1 MSAHPDETQA
11 PTHNRRNRM
20 LRWGVPAG
28 IAAVAIAV
36 PASGAVLNADP
47 APTLPPMTA
56 QQLLAAVQTA
66 KVNGLSGTV
75 VQTSDLGLPE
85 LPGLT
90 GTGAPTGGSSSL
102 SSMVSGSHT
111 LRVWYAGPDKAR
123 IALLGQLG
131 ESDVILNSHDLWVWS
146 SSDHSATHTTL
157 PERKRTSGTPS
168 PGKEHPLANATPQE
182 IAADLLKAI
191 GPTTT
196 VTTTGSSTVAGRPA
210 YELLIQPKDNRSLV
224 GQVRVAIDGATKLPL
239 QVEVFAAGAGKPAI
253 KVGFSQV
260 NFSAPSADNFTFTPP
275 PGTKVNQQN
284 TPKKQLPD
292 PKKKIQSL
300 PANERPNVVGTGW
313 TSVVVAKLP
322 AGALSGQPAQG
333 DRREGQQ
340 SVQGILNSLP
350 KVSGSW
356 GSGRLLSSSL
366 FSALI
371 TDDGRVL
378 VGAVK
383 PELLYAAAAQK

>member
-1 MSAHPDETQA
+1 
-11 PTHNRRNRM
+11 M
-20 LRWGVPAG
+20 LRWGIPAG

-36 PASGAVLNADP
+36 PASGAVLNA
-47 APTLPPMTA
+47 APSPSLPPMTA
-56 QQLLAAVQTA
+56 QQLLAAIQTA

-75 VQTSDLGLPE
+75 VQTSDLGLPQ

-90 GTGAPTGGSSSL
+90 GTGAPNGGSSSL

-131 ESDVILNSHDLWVWS
+131 ESDVIMNNKDLWVWS
-146 SSDHSATHTTL
+146 SADHSATHTTL
-157 PERKRTSGTPS
+157 QLPKRTAGTPS
-168 PGKEHPLANATPQE
+168 PGKDHPLANATPQE
-182 IAADLLKAI
+182 IAAELLKAI
-191 GPTTT
+191 GPTTS

-210 YELLIQPKDNRSLV
+210 YELLIQPKDTRSLV

-239 QVEVFAAGAGKPAI
+239 QVEVFAAGAGTPAV

-275 PGTKVNQQN
+275 PGTKVTQQDKSG
-284 TPKKQLPD
+284 PAKLPD
-292 PKKKIQSL
+292 PRKKAQSL
-300 PANERPNVVGTGW
+300 PADQRPTVVGKGW

-322 AGALSGQPAQG
+322 ADALKGQPTQ
-333 DRREGQQ
+333 EKGQQ
-340 SVQGILNSLP
+340 SVQGILGSLP

>member
-1 MSAHPDETQA
+1 MSAQPDETQA
-11 PTHNRRNRM
+11 PIHNRRNRV
-20 LRWGVPAG
+20 LRWGIPAG
-28 IAAVAIAV
+28 IAAVAIAI
-36 PASGAVLNADP
+36 PASGAVLNA
-47 APTLPPMTA
+47 APSPSLPPMTA
-56 QQLLAAVQTA
+56 QQLLAAIQTA

-75 VQTSDLGLPE
+75 VQTSDLGLPQ

-111 LRVWYAGPDKAR
+111 LRVWYASPDKAR

-131 ESDVILNSHDLWVWS
+131 ESDVILNNKDLWVWS
-146 SSDHSATHTTL
+146 SADRSATHTTL
-157 PERKRTSGTPS
+157 QLPKRTSGTPS
-168 PGKEHPLANATPQE
+168 PGKDHPLANATPQE
-182 IAADLLKAI
+182 IAAELLKAI
-191 GPTTT
+191 GPTTS
-196 VTTTGSSTVAGRPA
+196 VTTTGSSTVAGRAA
-210 YELLIQPKDNRSLV
+210 YELLIQPKDTRSLI

-260 NFSAPSADNFTFTPP
+260 NFSAPSADNFKFTPP
-275 PGTKVNQQN
+275 PGTKVTQQN
-284 TPKKQLPD
+284 EKSGAPKQLPD
-292 PKKKIQSL
+292 PKKRAQSL
-300 PANERPNVVGTGW
+300 PADARPNVVGKGW
-313 TSVVVAKLP
+313 TTVVVAKLP
-322 AGALSGQPAQG
+322 ADALTGQPSQKQ
-333 DRREGQQ
+333 GQQ
-340 SVQGILNSLP
+340 SVQGILGSLP